1 MLENQTALSLVLPGT
16 GFKTFSYPI
25 SPPRPGTKAR
35 IANRFLCCREGGQR
49 FNTGIADLNQLS
61 AYFLEKS
68 RDNFA
73 AVREVIDR
81 NQDARGW
88 LIFATHDV
96 SDKPTPYGCRPEFFR
111 AVVEYTVNSGAE
123 IVAVSRA
130 LEILKDQ
137 Q

>member
-1 MLENQTALSLVLPGT
+1 MVENQAALNLVLPGVE
-16 GFKTFSYPI
+16 FKTLSYPI
-25 SPPRPGTKAR
+25 SPPRPRTKAR
-35 IANRFLCCREGGQR
+35 IANRFMCCREGGQK

-73 AVREVIDR
+73 AVKEVIDR
-81 NQDARGW
+81 NQEARGW

-96 SDKPTPYGCRPEFFR
+96 SDNPTPYGCRPEFFR

-123 IVAVSRA
+123 TAVVSRA
-130 LEILKDQ
+130 LEILKDRQ
-137 Q
+137 